1 MKLFDIKLNR
11 YELFEDGLY
20 IEYVPLNDEIR
31 QYLMNGN
38 MYQLINDSIDET
50 IAYYKPIVRIEL
62 YNLLPEDIKVQYIN
76 VQYKITDSITN
87 PSDINYDILGFHKK
101 RTILY
106 GNLIKVEYFKKSD
119 GITYSDLI
127 LEENRVYIRD
137 VNGLIKNRNLNI
149 KWYLN
154 DDAIGFE
161 KNTVKYYSTD
171 EAIQEGLDRRGNII
185 ADTKSYTLYQ
195 IGQTQSFDLLS
206 GVKTEIDLFIDGY
219 TDPLRTAIT
228 NSTKPYLT
236 QTIKDGIIDRLRL
249 E

>member
-11 YELFEDGLY
+11 YDIFEDGLY

-31 QYLMNGN
+31 HYLMNGN
-38 MYQLINDSIDET
+38 TYQLINNSIDET
-50 IAYYKPIVRIEL
+50 IAYYKPIVRLEL
-62 YNLLPEDIKVQYIN
+62 YNLLPEDIKPQYIN
-76 VQYKITDSITN
+76 VQYKLTDSIES

-101 RTILY
+101 RTILF
-106 GNLIKVEYFKKSD
+106 GELKKVEYFKNYD
-119 GITYSDLI
+119 GTNYSDLI
-127 LEENRVYIRD
+127 LEEFREYTRD
-137 VNGLIKNRNLNI
+137 IDGLVQVRNLTI
-149 KWYLN
+149 KWLLN
-154 DDAIGFE
+154 DDSIGAI
-161 KNTVKYYSTD
+161 KNTTKYYSAQ
-171 EAIQEGLDRRGNII
+171 EAIQEGIDRRGNII
-185 ADTKSYTLYQ
+185 SDTKSYTLFQ